1 LAIAGGKSFE
11 LSPRSSADAVQNI
24 VSYMSKTKK
33 TAGAFLAL
41 AVVFGAAAMWAPARQ
56 ATGSPQPSGN
66 KGGNAQGAT
75 PPADST
81 SPADE
86 TQLPPITVTSGL
98 VHLVV
103 TVTDKHR
110 DFITDLD
117 QSDFKVFENGNAQEI
132 RFFGKE
138 TDLPLRIGLLLDTSN
153 SIRPRLSFEQEA
165 AIDFLN
171 KVIRRNKDMAFLM
184 TFDNEPEVVQDF
196 TGDLAR
202 LTDAIHNQRAGG
214 GTALNDA
221 IYRASEIL
229 SNPPLPVGPDPE
241 VRRVIV
247 VISDGNDNLSD
258 HALSDAIDSA
268 VRSESAIYAIST
280 NTDWLAI
287 DDASRPNKLHF
298 DEGDKMLQTFADQ
311 TGGRT
316 FFPYKIDDLAQ
327 SFQDI
332 GDELRSQY
340 YIAYAPSVPL
350 SQGQYRK
357 VQVQARGK
365 GLIVRTRKGYYAVP
379 SAGGAAGGASPGN

>member
-1 LAIAGGKSFE
+1 
-11 LSPRSSADAVQNI
+11 
-24 VSYMSKTKK
+24 MSKTKK
-33 TAGAFLAL
+33 TAGWAFAL
-41 AVVFGAAAMWAPARQ
+41 LVLSGAAAIWAPARQ
-56 ATGSPQPSGN
+56 AAQSPQAAGRQTGG
-66 KGGNAQGAT
+66 KLAGNAQGAT

-81 SPADE
+81 SPPDE

-103 TVTDKHR
+103 TVTNKRR

-117 QSDFKVFENGNAQEI
+117 QSDFKVFENGSAQEI

-184 TFDNEPEVVQDF
+184 TFDNEPEVVQEF
-196 TGDLAR
+196 TQ
-202 LTDAIHNQRAGG
+202 AISPGSPTRFIISAPG
-214 GTALNDA
+214 AERRLNDA

-229 SNPPLPVGPDPE
+229 TNPPLPVGPDPE

-268 VRSESAIYAIST
+268 VRSESAI
-280 NTDWLAI
+280 LC
-287 DDASRPNKLHF
+287 
-298 DEGDKMLQTFADQ
+298 DQ
-311 TGGRT
+311 H
-316 FFPYKIDDLAQ
+316 
-327 SFQDI
+327 
-332 GDELRSQY
+332 E
-340 YIAYAPSVPL
+340 
-350 SQGQYRK
+350 YRLK
-357 VQVQARGK
+357 ACH
-365 GLIVRTRKGYYAVP
+365 
-379 SAGGAAGGASPGN
+379 